1 MQHPI
6 LQQDERNQSPE
17 IEEKKMKQEY
27 RHTKPYRG
35 KDPNFEKEE
44 LTEQEI
50 NDTLERRLKVNRKL
64 KKTFNKL

>member
-1 MQHPI
+1 
-6 LQQDERNQSPE
+6 
-17 IEEKKMKQEY
+17 MKQEY

-50 NDTLERRLKVNRKL
+50 NDTVQRRLKRNRNI
-64 KKTFNKL
+64 KKIFK

>member
-1 MQHPI
+1 
-6 LQQDERNQSPE
+6 
-17 IEEKKMKQEY
+17 MKQEY

-35 KDPNFEKEE
+35 KDTTFEKQE